1 MRTNAREGVDALTDK
16 EKSVLRLLVRG
27 HDAKSVARAL
37 DTSVHTINERLR
49 VARRKLAVSS
59 SREAARVLLEA
70 EGGSAEAAPE
80 SSVHDGFAGDANA
93 RSPDGGPAPVRGARP
108 ARGRAR
114 IMIGAGLM
122 MFILATVAF
131 TLSPTGIGSEPQPAS
146 DASAAS
152 SEPAKVAER
161 WLGLLDQGRWDD
173 SYRETGATFRA
184 SNTAKVWADVSEE
197 MRRQFGPM
205 VGRRTLLSQE
215 RLPAPPRGYEVVKFR
230 TRFAQGGE
238 AIETVTLNLE
248 DGVWR
253 VVGVTVG

>member
-1 MRTNAREGVDALTDK
+1 MRDAHERE
-16 EKSVLRLLVRG
+16 
-27 HDAKSVARAL
+27 
-37 DTSVHTINERLR
+37 
-49 VARRKLAVSS
+49 RR
-59 SREAARVLLEA
+59 
-70 EGGSAEAAPE
+70 
-80 SSVHDGFAGDANA
+80 
-93 RSPDGGPAPVRGARP
+93 
-108 ARGRAR
+108 RGRFDGQGEA
-114 IMIGAGLM
+114 GAPPPG
-122 MFILATVAF
+122 
-131 TLSPTGIGSEPQPAS
+131 P
-146 DASAAS
+146 
-152 SEPAKVAER
+152 R
-161 WLGLLDQGRWDD
+161 DD

-197 MRRQFGPM
+197 MRRQFGPT